1 MVAARLAASSL
12 AQDHRTDPTSYTGSS
27 RRYELLTRV
36 PGGVGDRGAGVFDV
50 LVGRIRRRENVSE
63 RKPDARVGRDVMEG
77 LRFVFDNRP
86 LRGIVMSAGSADLL
100 MGISSAMFIVLLA
113 TLPICRPCTESSKG
127 A

>member
-1 MVAARLAASSL
+1 
-12 AQDHRTDPTSYTGSS
+12 
-27 RRYELLTRV
+27 
-36 PGGVGDRGAGVFDV
+36 
-50 LVGRIRRRENVSE
+50 
-63 RKPDARVGRDVMEG
+63 MEG

-113 TLPICRPCTESSKG
+113 TLPISRPCTESSKG